1 MFFIF
6 VQGIALLASLLYMAS
21 FHGKTRARILVLQI
35 VAMSLWVLHFSLL
48 CVWTGALMVSTGI
61 VVAICLLNKDKWRFV
76 NTWIFTVFV
85 FAVQAVATA
94 LVWEGMFSTFALLGV
109 WTATISRWQSKEQRI
124 RVLSLVASFFWIS
137 YDLSVESYG
146 GLVAEL
152 AIIGSTLLS
161 LRKRQ

>member
-6 VQGIALLASLLYMAS
+6 VQGIALLALLFHMVS
-21 FHGKTRARILVLQI
+21 FHGKTRARILIIQI
-35 VAMSLWVLHFSLL
+35 IAMSLWVLHFSLL
-48 CVWTGALMVSTGI
+48 CAWTGMLMVSIGI
-61 VVAICLLNKDKWRFV
+61 VVAVCLLNKDKWRFV

-94 LVWEGMFSTFALLGV
+94 LVWEGIFSTFALLGV
-109 WTATISRWQSKEQRI
+109 WTATISRWQTKEQRI
-124 RVLSLVASFFWIS
+124 RALAMVASAFWIF

-146 GLVAEL
+146 GFLAEL

-161 LRKRQ
+161 LRKK